1 MSRFYKERKRIIRI
15 HKEGKIIIRNSLL
28 LLLLLNIALIGGLR
42 VNKWVTTTLVGTSIL
57 LGLWILYFFR
67 NPIRLVTKQEELI
80 LSPADGKVVAI
91 KQTYEDEYFKED
103 RIQISIFMSPF
114 NVHVNRSPISGILE
128 YFKYHPGKY
137 LVAFH
142 PKSSTKNE
150 RTTAVVKR
158 IDGIEVLFRQIAGF
172 VARRIKF
179 YPKVGDEIHQGDEV
193 GFIKFGSR
201 LDIFLPLNADIQVN
215 LKEHVRGGKS
225 IIAKVV
231 SEDL

>member
-1 MSRFYKERKRIIRI
+1 MRI
-15 HKEGKIIIRNSLL
+15 HKEGKKILRNSLL
-28 LLLLLNIALIGGLR
+28 ILLLLNFILIESVYLAVLNIHIG
-42 VNKWVTTTLVGTSIL
+42 VPIVVMVGSIL
-57 LGLWILYFFR
+57 LYMWIIYFFR
-67 NPIRLVTKQEELI
+67 DPLREIALHEEII

-91 KQTYEDEYFKED
+91 NQVYEGEYFQAE

-114 NVHVNRSPISGILE
+114 NVHVNRSPVSGILE

-158 IDGIEVLFRQIAGF
+158 ADGVEILFRQIAGF

-179 YPKVGDEIHQGDEV
+179 YPQVGDLIHQGDEV

-201 LDIFLPLNADIQVN
+201 LDLFLPLNTDVQVN
-215 LKEHVRGGKS
+215 LGDQVKGGKS
-225 IIAKVV
+225 VIAKVV
-231 SEDL
+231 SD

>member
-1 MSRFYKERKRIIRI
+1 MHI
-15 HKEGKIIIRNSLL
+15 HKEGKIILLNSFLI
-28 LLLLLNIALIGGLR
+28 LLLLNLIIILGFKINLWTSISLASG
-42 VNKWVTTTLVGTSIL
+42 SIL
-57 LGLWILYFFR
+57 LYIWILYFFR
-67 NPIRLVTKQEELI
+67 NPFRQISLQEEFM

-91 KQTYEDEYFKED
+91 KQVYEDEYFNAD

-114 NVHVNRSPISGILE
+114 NVHVNRSPVSGILQ

-158 IDGIEVLFRQIAGF
+158 EDGVEILFRQIAGF

-179 YPKVGDEIHQGDEV
+179 YPQVGDVVHQGDEV

-201 LDIFLPLNADIQVN
+201 LDLFLPLNADIKVKLN
-215 LKEHVRGGKS
+215 EHVRGGKS
-225 IIAKVV
+225 IIAQVV
-231 SEDL
+231 SQE

>member
-1 MSRFYKERKRIIRI
+1 MLRI
-15 HKEGKIIIRNSLL
+15 HKEGKIIIRNSLFI
-28 LLLLLNIALIGGLR
+28 LLLLNLALIGGVR
-42 VNKWVTTTLVGTSIL
+42 MSKSVTTALGISSTL

-67 NPIRLVTKQEELI
+67 NPTRLINKQEELI

-91 KQTYEDEYFKED
+91 KQIYEDEYFKEE

-114 NVHVNRSPISGILE
+114 NVHVNRSPISGVLE

-179 YPKVGDEIHQGDEV
+179 YPKVGDEVHQGDEV

-225 IIAKVV
+225 IIAKIA
-231 SEDL
+231 SEEEE

>member
-1 MSRFYKERKRIIRI
+1 MRIHREGKRIL
-15 HKEGKIIIRNSLL
+15 RNSLL
-28 LLLLLNIALIGGLR
+28 ILLLLNLIVIAVLGLP
-42 VNKWVTTTLVGTSIL
+42 VWATAFLVGASIL
-57 LGLWILYFFR
+57 LYMWIIYFFR
-67 NPIRLVTKQEELI
+67 DPLRAITLQEEII

-91 KQTYEDEYFKED
+91 NQVYEGEYFQAE

-114 NVHVNRSPISGILE
+114 NVHVNRSPVSGALA

-158 IDGIEVLFRQIAGF
+158 TDGVEILFRQIAGF

-179 YPKVGDEIHQGDEV
+179 YPQVGDLVHQGDEV

-201 LDIFLPLNADIQVN
+201 LDLFLPLHADVRVN
-215 LKEHVRGGKS
+215 LGERVMGGKS
-225 IIAKVV
+225 VIARVQAVK
-231 SEDL
+231 

>member
-1 MSRFYKERKRIIRI
+1 MSRFYKERKRFIRI

-42 VNKWVTTTLVGTSIL
+42 INKWVTITLASTSVL

-158 IDGIEVLFRQIAGF
+158 VDGIEVLFRQIAGF

-179 YPKVGDEIHQGDEV
+179 YPEVGDEIHQGDEV

-201 LDIFLPLNADIQVN
+201 LDIFLPLDADIQVN

-231 SEDL
+231 SED